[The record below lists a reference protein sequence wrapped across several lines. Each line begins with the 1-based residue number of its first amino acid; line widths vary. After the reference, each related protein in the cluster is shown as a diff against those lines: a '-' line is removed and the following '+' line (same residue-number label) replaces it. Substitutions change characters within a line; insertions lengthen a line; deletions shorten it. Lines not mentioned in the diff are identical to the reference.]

1 MKKVSL
7 LGDSIREIGYGLKV
21 PELLGEEYTVYQPD
35 DNCQYSKYT
44 LLRVHQ
50 EWAEHMVDSDVIH
63 WNNGLWDVCDRWGDG
78 TFSTYEEYEMNMVR
92 IARFLKTLG
101 KKVIFATITPV
112 NPAHPNQNNDTI
124 KSFNERI
131 VPTLKKEG
139 IIINDLHSVIAKDID
154 SYICEDKIH
163 LSQKGIEVAGKHV
176 ADFIKKVIAGEIVAE

>member
-1 MKKVSL
+1 
-7 LGDSIREIGYGLKV
+7 
-21 PELLGEEYTVYQPD
+21 
-35 DNCQYSKYT
+35 
-44 LLRVHQ
+44 
-50 EWAEHMVDSDVIH
+50 
-63 WNNGLWDVCDRWGDG
+63 
-78 TFSTYEEYEMNMVR
+78 MNMVR